1 MGNIPVLVLIGALA
15 FAWTMWAVLF
25 WGSIALIERHNPFN
39 TFRAALG
46 WSGINL
52 AISATLGGIIG
63 VGVLLVWVVFLLRL
77 LLGRYELGALHAVGV
92 VLATVVGPYF
102 VAGAFVAFVGDS
114 AALFL
119 LVLYGVPLGVI
130 AVWLWPRPAPQPPTN
145 LPAARIARLWPRR
158 PAIAAAAAPAAPTA
172 SAPTAPTAP
181 SATALPAITPIAP
194 PAGGEPAFLR

>member
-1 MGNIPVLVLIGALA
+1 MIGAQRVARPRTGTPGATPPGSTSRAVLAAAAGAAATKAARREIRSTRRRPSRIVWAMGNIPVLVLVGALA

-92 VLATVVGPYF
+92 V
-102 VAGAFVAFVGDS
+102 
-114 AALFL
+114 
-119 LVLYGVPLGVI
+119 
-130 AVWLWPRPAPQPPTN
+130 
-145 LPAARIARLWPRR
+145 
-158 PAIAAAAAPAAPTA
+158 
-172 SAPTAPTAP
+172 
-181 SATALPAITPIAP
+181 
-194 PAGGEPAFLR
+194 